1 METAEEQQSKQHILA
16 GYTVGGKLGTFSVDF
31 TIWNPDRTQSSVLTG
46 LVDTRVLKT
55 VVPAQILDDLAIEK
69 RYTEGF
75 ILSDGSRQELA
86 IGWVEMK
93 LQGETRYSHIVFG
106 PDPDTII
113 LGSMTLTV
121 FALAADSENLRL
133 IPGLLLLASPMSC
146 DSQ

>member
-1 METAEEQQSKQHILA
+1 METAEEQQSRQRILA
-16 GYTVGGKLGTFSVDF
+16 GYTVGGKPGTFSVDF
-31 TIWNPDRTQSSVLTG
+31 TIWNPDRTQSRVLTG

-93 LQGETRYSHIVFG
+93 LQGETHYNHIVFG
-106 PDPDTII
+106 ADPDTII

-121 FALAADSENLRL
+121 FALTADAKNRCL
-133 IPGLLLLASPMSC
+133 IPGLLLLVSPMSC
-146 DSQ
+146 DSR